1 MLAGADPLLPQPGP
15 PDHRA
20 GDALG
25 DEHSVAAG
33 QVLAAWTRTGHDQVL
48 YKGEKQELSKSSK
61 GSTDS
66 LLQANVTEFLD
77 TEGLPRELGGE
88 DDWQYSWQVFS
99 CDGVDTDFCQRSSSQ
114 LGPRYFPMMVLTKS
128 LPKKYFPTT
137 R

>member
-1 MLAGADPLLPQPGP
+1 MNAGADPLLPQPGP

-25 DEHSVAAG
+25 DEHRVAAG

-48 YKGEKQELSKSSK
+48 YKGEKQELSKSETSHQK
-61 GSTDS
+61 VRPTLSCRQMSQSS
-66 LLQANVTEFLD
+66 LT
-77 TEGLPRELGGE
+77 RR
-88 DDWQYSWQVFS
+88 
-99 CDGVDTDFCQRSSSQ
+99 DFHESSVARTT
-114 LGPRYFPMMVLTKS
+114 GNTAGRYFPMMVLTKS

>member
-1 MLAGADPLLPQPGP
+1 MLPGSDPLLPQPGP

-99 CDGVDTDFCQRSSSQ
+99 YDGVDKILAKEAIYLEVEESWTGSLHFCLQF
-114 LGPRYFPMMVLTKS
+114 YKFP
-128 LPKKYFPTT
+128 
-137 R
+137 

>member
-1 MLAGADPLLPQPGP
+1 MHAGADPLLPQPGP

-33 QVLAAWTRTGHDQVL
+33 QVLAAWPRTGHDQVL
-48 YKGEKQELSKSSK
+48 YKGEKQELLKSSK

-66 LLQANVTEFLD
+66 LLQSNVTEFLD

-99 CDGVDTDFCQRSSSQ
+99 CDGVDKIFA
-114 LGPRYFPMMVLTKS
+114 
-128 LPKKYFPTT
+128 
-137 R
+137 

>member
-25 DEHSVAAG
+25 DEYSVAAG

-48 YKGEKQELSKSSK
+48 YKGEKQELLKSSK

-99 CDGVDTDFCQRSSSQ
+99 YDGVDKDF
-114 LGPRYFPMMVLTKS
+114 
-128 LPKKYFPTT
+128 
-137 R
+137 